1 MVFADGQHAESSF
14 MQSQPRRYAR
24 DDFECV
30 NSRGGPELHKI
41 IGEETPYGEG
51 EEEYDRTR
59 MTQVQPLSN
68 VEWLKLDRGC
78 LLTEVN

>member
-1 MVFADGQHAESSF
+1 MCELT
-14 MQSQPRRYAR
+14 RRA
-24 DDFECV
+24 
-30 NSRGGPELHKI
+30 ELHKL

-59 MTQVQPLSN
+59 MAQVQPLSN
-68 VEWLKLDRGC
+68 VGWLKLDRGC